1 MNGSKDLR
9 ERKCPYFT
17 ISNSRSYMKG
27 IRVGRKIQDTAGT
40 KEKTKT
46 QKEKDET
53 EMNEFYGCYSFYEP
67 SSPDFLLNLCITLEY
82 FFSV

>member
-1 MNGSKDLR
+1 M
-9 ERKCPYFT
+9 
-17 ISNSRSYMKG
+17 
-27 IRVGRKIQDTAGT
+27 GRKIQDTAGK

-82 FFSV
+82 FFSCVSYLKFCFLFILAGVSFCCL

>member
-1 MNGSKDLR
+1 
-9 ERKCPYFT
+9 
-17 ISNSRSYMKG
+17 MKG
-27 IRVGRKIQDTAGT
+27 IRVGRKIQDTAGK

-46 QKEKDET
+46 QDET

-82 FFSV
+82 FFFLCELFKILLFVYISWSQFLLPVTQ